1 MLKINLSLSSDEP
14 DEYTIMKLRNSLKL
28 MLKNDQ
34 TSEAEYLILVNS
46 STITRFCYHYESLFS
61 AVMQPSKQS

>member
-34 TSEAEYLILVNS
+34 TSEAEYLILVKS
-46 STITRFCYHYESLFS
+46 STITRFCYPYELLFL

>member
-34 TSEAEYLILVNS
+34 TIEAEYFILVKS
-46 STITRFCYHYESLFS
+46 SRITNFFIGSVIRMSCYFL
-61 AVMQPSKQS
+61 Q